1 MSTYRTLSATFH
13 LTHDCNLRCDYC
25 YTGQKVGK
33 AMSDEILENS
43 LAFVL
48 EQAKKNQAERLD
60 ITFFG
65 GEPLLAKEKIYRI
78 VDELDQRAPQL
89 TRSYKLSTNGTLL
102 TEEVMHQLLHRRVF
116 LSLSLDGSPEIN
128 DRYRKRAG
136 GQGTAKRI
144 EQAARLLLQH
154 NPCTSVTCVVTPDTA
169 GQIASSVDYL
179 FELGFRYITTTLDY
193 SADWSTSHFKIL
205 KKSYQQL
212 AKWYEAKMLAEE
224 RFYLSFFDERIQTRT
239 HKPLVAHE
247 RCHVAGK
254 HFSIAP
260 DGALYPCIQ
269 FVTTEGRPEFI
280 IGHVNEG
287 FDEAC
292 KQHIHKAS
300 EKEKPECAGCAL
312 EARCSKWCSCI
323 NFASTGTIDQAS
335 PIACYNERILMEIV
349 DRTADR
355 LWKKRSNMFV
365 HKHYN
370 PDYPII
376 AHLEANL

>member
-1 MSTYRTLSATFH
+1 MSA
-13 LTHDCNLRCDYC
+13 
-25 YTGQKVGK
+25 
-33 AMSDEILENS
+33 EIT
-43 LAFVL
+43 
-48 EQAKKNQAERLD
+48 EQSIQFILQQAVESRAERLD

-65 GEPLLAKEKIYRI
+65 GEPLLAKDNILHI
-78 VDELDQRAPQL
+78 TDELDKRASHL
-89 TRSYKLSTNGTLL
+89 VRTYKMSTNGTLL
-102 TEEVMHQLLHRRVF
+102 TEELLQALMRRRIF
-116 LSLSLDGSPEIN
+116 ISLSLDGSPEIN
-128 DRYRKRAG
+128 DLYRKRAG
-136 GQGTAKRI
+136 GQGTAQRI
-144 EQAARLLLQH
+144 EKAARLLLQY
-154 NPCTSVTCVVTPDTA
+154 NPCTSVTCVITPATVEHVP
-169 GQIASSVDYL
+169 GSVDYL
-179 FELGFRYITTTLDY
+179 FALGFRYITTTLDY
-193 SADWSTSHFKIL
+193 SAEWVQQDFKKL

-212 AKWYEAKMLAEE
+212 AQWYEDKMWAEE
-224 RFYLSFFDERIQTRT
+224 RFYLSFFDERIRTRT
-239 HKPLVAHE
+239 YKPLEAHE

-287 FDEAC
+287 FDNAC
-292 KQHIHKAS
+292 RQHIHAAS
-300 EKEKPECAGCAL
+300 EKEKPECSGCAL

-349 DRTADR
+349 DRTANR
-355 LWKKRSNMFV
+355 LWKKRNNMFV

>member
-1 MSTYRTLSATFH
+1 
-13 LTHDCNLRCDYC
+13 
-25 YTGQKVGK
+25 
-33 AMSDEILENS
+33 MSDEIVESS
-43 LAFVL
+43 LVFIL
-48 EQAKKNQAERLD
+48 QQAQETGAERLD

-65 GEPLLAKEKIYRI
+65 GEPLLAKDKIYQI
-78 VDELDQRAPQL
+78 VDELDQRAAHL

-102 TEEVMHQLLHRRVF
+102 TEQVMNELLSRRVF
-116 LSLSLDGSPEIN
+116 LSLSLDGSPETN
-128 DRYRKRAG
+128 DLYRKRAG

-144 EQAARLLLQH
+144 EEAARLLLKH
-154 NPCTSVTCVVTPDTA
+154 NPCASVTCVVTPATA
-169 GQIASSVDYL
+169 GRVAPSVDYL
-179 FELGFRYITTTLDY
+179 YELGFRYISTTLDY
-193 SADWSTSHFKIL
+193 SAEWSVEHFKAL
-205 KKSYQQL
+205 KSSYKQL
-212 AKWYEAKMLAEE
+212 AKWYEGKMLAEE
-224 RFYLSFFDERIQTRT
+224 RFYLSFFDERIRTRT
-239 HKPLVAHE
+239 YKPLAAHE

-287 FDEAC
+287 FDNAC
-292 KQHIHKAS
+292 KQHIHQAS
-300 EKEKPECAGCAL
+300 EKEKPECNGCTL

-349 DRTADR
+349 DKTADR